1 MFILTSKSSTFP
13 CFFISLL
20 KSVILTAYNKRIQD
34 VLAFYMVLFA
44 FPFKPFNH
52 LTYTC
57 FNFINSYSR
66 KSVSWKTPAR
76 AISFTSRPGS
86 QILFKIRNERVVNI
100 TGSNSLSGKMVC
112 LSDITEEYLTF
123 VRNERYQL
131 VLIPILEL
139 KISFSHPQYQHLS
152 Y

>member
-1 MFILTSKSSTFP
+1 MINLTKNQSQREKIVYLIVKSLLLKKRPYPLMLLSIVVLCTYTASST
-13 CFFISLL
+13 
-20 KSVILTAYNKRIQD
+20 
-34 VLAFYMVLFA
+34 
-44 FPFKPFNH
+44 
-52 LTYTC
+52 
-57 FNFINSYSR
+57 NSYLNTPINYTN
-66 KSVSWKTPAR
+66 SVSCENISWKTPAKV
-76 AISFTSRPGS
+76 ISFTSRPGS